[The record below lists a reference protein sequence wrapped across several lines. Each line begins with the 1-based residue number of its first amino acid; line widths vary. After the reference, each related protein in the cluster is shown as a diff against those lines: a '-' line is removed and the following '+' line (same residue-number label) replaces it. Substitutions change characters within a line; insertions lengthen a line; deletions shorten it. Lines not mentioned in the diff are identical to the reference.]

1 VVNDPIITILQV
13 YQVDYTRGVIHY
25 RLEARNPETGESFQV
40 CLCEEEFRGNFEA
53 DWALLTYWDKHRPFN
68 MNRTRKILQ
77 MAGPAANR
85 AAWYALPNTERAECV
100 KSPNIGA
107 VPVKSSEISRAQQ

>member
-1 VVNDPIITILQV
+1 MTLPSPFSKSTKLITPGALIK
-13 YQVDYTRGVIHY
+13 Y
-25 RLEARNPETGESFQV
+25 RLEACNPETGESFQV
-40 CLCEEEFRGNFEA
+40 CLGEEEFRGKLRAN
-53 DWALLTYWDKHRPFN
+53 WALLTYWDKHGPSK
-68 MNRTRKILQ
+68 MNRIRKILQ

-85 AAWYALPNTERAECV
+85 AAWSALPNTERAECV